1 MTTYCP
7 KLLGILLLQGE
18 LGSARVNV
26 CCDFQLQNPADLPGL
41 TDDDPA
47 LPMGD
52 VPASAEALVFGR
64 HASHILLSLHPTVPQ
79 IFRLW
84 QTCLDNINP
93 PSVQK
98 MILEAVTEM
107 AHLPESTEALVFA
120 HLHLSGN
127 LNE

>member
-1 MTTYCP
+1 
-7 KLLGILLLQGE
+7 
-18 LGSARVNV
+18 
-26 CCDFQLQNPADLPGL
+26 
-41 TDDDPA
+41 
-47 LPMGD
+47 MGD